1 MSSVKR
7 EYSLPAP
14 AIADAVDVSGN
25 GPNDR
30 AVFYIDVRKSSV
42 FRVDN
47 SDDTRDASIVFDT
60 FPGAPGAVAGKEI
73 TLLISHYTSAS
84 ISLYLTGN
92 FGPRNES
99 EFNSYIGDIEFTK
112 PKLAALKL
120 ISDGTNFYPLTS
132 LYDGD

>member
-14 AIADAVDVSGN
+14 GVADAVDVSGN
-25 GPNDR
+25 GQDEP

-73 TLLISHYTSAS
+73 TLLISNYAS
-84 ISLYLTGN
+84 NFDLYLTGH
-92 FGPRNES
+92 FGPRYES
-99 EFNSYIGDIEFTK
+99 ESPLYIGYLDLTNSE
-112 PKLAALKL
+112 LGAVKL
-120 ISDGTNFYPLTS
+120 ISDGTNFYPVMGL
-132 LYDGD
+132 LD